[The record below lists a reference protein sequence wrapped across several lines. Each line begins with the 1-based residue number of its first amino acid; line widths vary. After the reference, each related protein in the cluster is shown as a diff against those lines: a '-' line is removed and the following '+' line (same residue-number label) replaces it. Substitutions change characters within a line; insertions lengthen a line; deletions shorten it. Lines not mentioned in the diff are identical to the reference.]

1 MKPVTEKRHGWLYR
15 RNDRLAFLPG
25 DEDAPGAQAVYL
37 RYAFLLQG
45 SEIPI
50 FPGVLVDDWGQER
63 RDLGLYQW
71 VHDEGQRFPRTE
83 IFGYERDGNETQ
95 VFLRALEIF
104 LKLPC
109 FVYEKRSL
117 PVDAGQPL
125 YAVFLPDPAH
135 EGRPAR
141 IAVPAETGWP
151 LRHAAV
157 HWLRANPDTLGNSG
171 WQPAG

>member
-1 MKPVTEKRHGWLYR
+1 MKPVTEKQHGWLYR
-15 RNDRLAFLPG
+15 RGGRLALLPG
-25 DEDAPGAQAVYL
+25 EETAPAVYL

-71 VHDEGQRFPRTE
+71 VYEEGQRFPRTE
-83 IFGYERDGNETQ
+83 IFGYERDGSETQ

-109 FVYEKRSL
+109 FVYEKRAQ
-117 PVDAGQPL
+117 PVDAGQQL
-125 YAVFLPDPAH
+125 QIVFLPDTEH
-135 EGRPAR
+135 EGKPER
-141 IAVPAETGWP
+141 ITLPEETGWP
-151 LRHAAV
+151 LRQAAV
-157 HWLRANPDTLGNSG
+157 SWQRARPDSLGQYG
-171 WQPAG
+171 WERVG